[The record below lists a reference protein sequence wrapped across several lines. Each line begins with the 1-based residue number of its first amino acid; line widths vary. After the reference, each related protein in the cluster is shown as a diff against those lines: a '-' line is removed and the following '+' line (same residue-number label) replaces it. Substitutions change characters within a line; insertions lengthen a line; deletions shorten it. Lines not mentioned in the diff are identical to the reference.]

1 MFGSFRVWIAVPR
14 TMPRPATPPPPKHV
28 QETYALRGSSRPRAN
43 ASSNPE
49 TEISCCLWVWMLSRV
64 REQDPRNR
72 WNFAVARLFAVGQ
85 KLFSIRWL
93 VDLFFSKRRLVAFYW
108 IVARRDGFVK
118 TLRERWKV
126 FLLLFPIRSDH
137 QSWTSNNVEN
147 VISLFWLL

>member
-64 REQDPRNR
+64 REQDPRNC

-118 TLRERWKV
+118 TLRCEDDRGELQG
-126 FLLLFPIRSDH
+126 FLTFVSDKIRSSELNIKERRKCH
-137 QSWTSNNVEN
+137 
-147 VISLFWLL
+147 

>member
-64 REQDPRNR
+64 REQDPRNC

-93 VDLFFSKRRLVAFYW
+93 VSFFLEESSSRRVLLDSGSERRIRKNVAMRGRSW
-108 IVARRDGFVK
+108 RIARFSYFCFR
-118 TLRERWKV
+118 
-126 FLLLFPIRSDH
+126 
-137 QSWTSNNVEN
+137 
-147 VISLFWLL
+147 